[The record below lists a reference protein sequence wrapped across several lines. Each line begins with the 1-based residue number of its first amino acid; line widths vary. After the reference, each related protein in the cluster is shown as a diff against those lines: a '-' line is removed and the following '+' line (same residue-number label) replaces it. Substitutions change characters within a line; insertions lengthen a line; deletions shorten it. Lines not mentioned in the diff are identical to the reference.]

1 MKVSFK
7 AHGKK
12 ITFTARSGGKKS
24 HRKSAKKVAAGKRL
38 AKRFG
43 FVSKHGNLY
52 RKSPKRGGGVKLV
65 RV

>member
-7 AHGKK
+7 AHGKR
-12 ITFTARSGGKKS
+12 ISFTAKSGGKKK
-24 HRKSAKKVAAGKRL
+24 HRKSAKMVAIGKRL
-38 AKRFG
+38 AKKYG
-43 FVSKHGNLY
+43 FVSKHGDLY